1 MIGYGFEN
9 YIVILNM
16 DEKQKLI
23 EDLFDKDILVSK
35 DFLDSQLDISALDKT
50 KFERDMLVL
59 TQDYSSVLTTQQ
71 SLVNWYDVDSYRV
84 ASEKG
89 RNDGMYQEHLQGI
102 ATVQT
107 TFVTPNLSTTLESQ
121 ISSSSSITSLPT
133 LDDLGSG
140 DIVVQHSVVESS
152 NDFFSNEPDLSPMT
166 ENMIQSNSDT
176 AGTGMSGV
184 SIPSLIESVHSS
196 TITVVCSYQ
205 NKPKKFVVADFT
217 NFFYSRY
224 KYIESL
230 LRTRQELSGAMT
242 INRILAKKDKDTVTT
257 IGLIE
262 EIGETKN
269 GNVMVTLEDPTG
281 KIKVVFTKKDKD
293 LFMAAKDLVVDEV
306 VAITGMCSEKFIF
319 AQNLVWPDVPINHEM
334 KKGPVE
340 EYAIFLSDIH
350 VGSKLFLRDEF
361 TKFLKWLNGLGG
373 SAEQR
378 AIAEKVKYIVIAGD
392 LVDGIGIYPSQ
403 EDELEIKTIDGQY
416 KEFTRLISQI
426 PQDKQ
431 IVICPGNHDAVHLAE
446 PQPIFYSEFASELIA
461 LPNVTLVTNPAMI
474 NIGKTATFEG
484 FDVLMYHG
492 YSFDYYVANVESIRT
507 GGGYHRSDLIMK
519 YLLKR
524 RHLAPSFSS
533 TPYHPSHEED
543 PLLIKKIPD
552 IFITGHIHYCCVANY
567 KGITMM
573 SGSCWQG
580 KTSFQEKLGHEPEPA
595 RVPIINLKTRE
606 VKVMRFG

>member
-1 MIGYGFEN
+1 
-9 YIVILNM
+9 
-16 DEKQKLI
+16 
-23 EDLFDKDILVSK
+23 
-35 DFLDSQLDISALDKT
+35 
-50 KFERDMLVL
+50 
-59 TQDYSSVLTTQQ
+59 
-71 SLVNWYDVDSYRV
+71 
-84 ASEKG
+84 
-89 RNDGMYQEHLQGI
+89 
-102 ATVQT
+102 
-107 TFVTPNLSTTLESQ
+107 
-121 ISSSSSITSLPT
+121 
-133 LDDLGSG
+133 
-140 DIVVQHSVVESS
+140 
-152 NDFFSNEPDLSPMT
+152 
-166 ENMIQSNSDT
+166 
-176 AGTGMSGV
+176 
-184 SIPSLIESVHSS
+184 
-196 TITVVCSYQ
+196 
-205 NKPKKFVVADFT
+205 
-217 NFFYSRY
+217 
-224 KYIESL
+224 
-230 LRTRQELSGAMT
+230 MT